1 MSDGWDLG
9 GKEMLRREMENIK
22 RKAHSVIWLN
32 PLAGEADY
40 RPISSGKKTALPY
53 TDYFLPA
60 NSLENL
66 KRIGRVLSRVIN
78 Y

>member
-40 RPISSGKKTALPY
+40 RPISSGMKTALPY